1 MCQECGA
8 AFELPPAA
16 RAKYPGWTPRTC
28 MACRGNRGEPSS
40 SAGRRRGN
48 SASRDLNLTTAQVLE
63 RFTLGPRSGVF
74 TDGACSGNPG
84 PGGWGAV
91 HVRDGDVVARR
102 YGHDPATTNNRMEL
116 KAVIEGLRMLAPADE
131 VTLYSDSQLVV
142 NTLTKW
148 AAAWEAR
155 GWRRREGEVKN
166 LDLVQEAYALLRER
180 PHVRIQWVRAHDGTR
195 WNEYADSLATAYLRD
210 EV

>member
-1 MCQECGA
+1 M
-8 AFELPPAA
+8 
-16 RAKYPGWTPRTC
+16 
-28 MACRGNRGEPSS
+28 
-40 SAGRRRGN
+40 
-48 SASRDLNLTTAQVLE
+48 LT
-63 RFTLGPRSGVF
+63 
-74 TDGACSGNPG
+74 
-84 PGGWGAV
+84 
-91 HVRDGDVVARR
+91 
-102 YGHDPATTNNRMEL
+102 
-116 KAVIEGLRMLAPADE
+116 PADE